1 MKAFRSSG
9 DAAIRISAQPAY
21 ALDIPEGGRLLK
33 STVQL
38 IRVKQWIKNG
48 FVFVPLLFVFAIPS
62 LSQITRCA
70 LGALLFCFVSSS
82 VYIMNDIFDVAKD
95 RAHPVKRNRPI
106 ASGAV
111 PIPVAYLLFGLLLAT
126 SLVGAFFFDKVVA
139 GIILAYFVINI
150 AYTLFLKKLMFIDV
164 FTISLGFILRLCAG
178 FRILHKPVGESCN
191 IWFILFVMF
200 LTLFIGIGKRCS
212 EIKLLGNDSA
222 GFRESL
228 NGCSIAQLE
237 QLIIMLMTCTIMS
250 YAIFVYTSEIK
261 ALFTTAPVLMYGI
274 FRYHFLNE
282 KSTIA
287 GSPELIVYK
296 DRPMCACLLL
306 WAVLFVSICIVRSY
320 TV

>member
-1 MKAFRSSG
+1 MKDFRPSG
-9 DAAIRISAQPAY
+9 ETAIRISANPTY
-21 ALDIPEGGRLLK
+21 TLDAGSKLFRSII
-33 STVQL
+33 QL

-48 FVFVPLLFVFAIPS
+48 FVFVPPLFVFALPS
-62 LSQITRCA
+62 FSQIAGCA
-70 LGALLFCFVSSS
+70 VGAFLFCLVSSS

-111 PIPVAYLLFGLLLAT
+111 PMGAAYLVFGLLLT
-126 SLVGAFFFDKVVA
+126 SSLVGAFFFDRIVA
-139 GIILAYFVINI
+139 LIILAYFVINI
-150 AYTLFLKKLMFIDV
+150 AYTIFLKKLMFIDV

-178 FRILHKPVGESCN
+178 FRILHKPVYESCN
-191 IWFILFVMF
+191 VWFILFVMF

-212 EIKLLGNDSA
+212 EMKLLGNDST

-250 YAIFVYTSEIK
+250 YAIFIYISEVK
-261 ALFTTAPVLMYGI
+261 ALFITAPVLMYGI

-296 DRPMCACLLL
+296 DRPMRTCLLL
-306 WAVLFVSICIVRSY
+306 WAVLFISICIVRTY
-320 TV
+320 VA

>member
-1 MKAFRSSG
+1 MVCLVLGHILETSDVLAHCKTCDLFYVTHLTTICSLIGEGTAQGSSNRMSG
-9 DAAIRISAQPAY
+9 
-21 ALDIPEGGRLLK
+21 E
-33 STVQL
+33 
-38 IRVKQWIKNG
+38 
-48 FVFVPLLFVFAIPS
+48 
-62 LSQITRCA
+62 
-70 LGALLFCFVSSS
+70 
-82 VYIMNDIFDVAKD
+82 MFDMGSKM
-95 RAHPVKRNRPI
+95 
-106 ASGAV
+106 
-111 PIPVAYLLFGLLLAT
+111 
-126 SLVGAFFFDKVVA
+126 
-139 GIILAYFVINI
+139 
-150 AYTLFLKKLMFIDV
+150 KKLMFIDV

-296 DRPMCACLLL
+296 DRPMRACLLL